1 MRSLVL
7 STQGRID
14 EAEQA
19 IQRAL
24 SLYPNHPRALQR
36 LGFLK
41 LQQGYPEEVAAPVTL
56 SLRLDPTNSEQV
68 SLGHFTLG
76 MAEFHL
82 HHDAAAYEHMRQA
95 TISSP
100 QNGFAW
106 QWLAAIDGLHGRTEQ
121 ARINLA
127 EYQKRFPGHT
137 IGSLKATELSRHP
150 TFWQGRNRFY
160 EGLKLAG
167 LPE

>member
-1 MRSLVL
+1 M
-7 STQGRID
+7 
-14 EAEQA
+14 
-19 IQRAL
+19 
-24 SLYPNHPRALQR
+24 
-36 LGFLK
+36 
-41 LQQGYPEEVAAPVTL
+41 
-56 SLRLDPTNSEQV
+56 

-82 HHDAAAYEHMRQA
+82 RHDDAAYEHKRQA

-121 ARINLA
+121 ARMNLA
-127 EYQKRFPGHT
+127 EYQNRFPGHT
-137 IGSLKATELSRHP
+137 IGSLKATELSRQSA
-150 TFWQGRNRFY
+150 FWQGLNRFY

-167 LPE
+167 LPD

>member
-1 MRSLVL
+1 MVSGEIYLAYFPYGDVPAWKLRPVLLLTPPIGPVPELLVAYITTVL
-7 STQGRID
+7 P
-14 EAEQA
+14 AA
-19 IQRAL
+19 AL
-24 SLYPNHPRALQR
+24 PSDLI
-36 LGFLK
+36 
-41 LQQGYPEEVAAPVTL
+41 
-56 SLRLDPTNSEQV
+56 LDPTNAEQV

-82 HHDAAAYEHMRQA
+82 HHDDAAYEHMRQA

-106 QWLAAIDGLHGRTEQ
+106 QWLSAIDALHGRTEQ
-121 ARINLA
+121 ARMNLA

-137 IGSLKATELSRHP
+137 VGRLKASEYSRHSA
-150 TFWQGRNRFY
+150 FWQERNRFY